1 MENNILQKISE
12 DNLCTYFVLPLLK
25 LSKVRF
31 INSNFVNTYLT
42 RQGREI
48 VIKVYDLTLLSRTV
62 YTHPNYKGT
71 YCKDN
76 FFYLVYEVPRNWK
89 RDVELFMSGKYSR
102 MSKQSHEMIQYYSG
116 LDYKKRTNDYRTVT
130 DGRLLALTRSP
141 MLRGMWVSEL
151 KLKIDALDDDDE
163 LLPGFDDRS
172 CIDLHDLKKY
182 P

>member
-25 LSKVRF
+25 LSKIRF
-31 INSNFVNTYLT
+31 INSNFVNAYLT

-48 VIKVYDLTLLSRTV
+48 VIKVYDLTMLSRAV

-71 YCKDN
+71 YYKDG
-76 FFYLVYEVPRNWK
+76 FFYVAYEIPRNWR
-89 RDVELFMSGKYSR
+89 RDIELFMQGKYSR
-102 MSKQSHEMIQYYSG
+102 MSKQSHTMILTYSS
-116 LDYKKRTNDYRTVT
+116 LDYRKRTSDYRTVT

-141 MLRGMWVSEL
+141 ILRKMWVKEFKLSET
-151 KLKIDALDDDDE
+151 ALDDDDE
-163 LLPGFDDRS
+163 LLPGFDERS